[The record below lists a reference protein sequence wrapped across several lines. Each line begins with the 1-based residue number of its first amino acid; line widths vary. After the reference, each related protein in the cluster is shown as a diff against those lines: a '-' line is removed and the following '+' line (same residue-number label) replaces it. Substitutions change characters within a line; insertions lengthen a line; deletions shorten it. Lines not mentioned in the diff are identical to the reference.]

1 MAAQKNAEDYIC
13 YSGFFFCLFNPG
25 WLIHLFTCIFIV
37 LFIIGCTGNV
47 AVIFLIRRCR
57 QLRGAPVILLVN
69 LAVADILVCLTYFPL
84 YIYLILTQSGEDFIH
99 NSACKVT
106 LFLEFQSQLCSA
118 LTIASINFERCFVL
132 KYPLRVRT
140 VITFKRKLLVTAG
153 IWVISILCSIH
164 VLYFIKSLVW
174 KDVNDEFDMWQPTTQ
189 FIIPAVIVAVSCV
202 ITVVTLIKRIHSNRL
217 QESNQSNVSTGNSLR
232 NPKKALKTVIIV
244 AVGFLCMTSPSAI
257 FRFWIMN
264 KNGWYYSSATPW
276 FFLANLL
283 RVSNSCVNPFIYA
296 LMSSSFRSAIKSTFC
311 CKTDSTN
318 RQNLNFNS
326 RSRPLQNRV

>member
-1 MAAQKNAEDYIC
+1 MMPSCNFYIFL
-13 YSGFFFCLFNPG
+13 YVRKWPY
-25 WLIHLFTCIFIV
+25 HLFTCICIV

-84 YIYLILTQSGEDFIH
+84 YIYISLTQTRPLIITS
-99 NSACKVT
+99 NNNVCAVT

-153 IWVISILCSIH
+153 IWVISTLCSIH
-164 VLYFIKSLVW
+164 VIVYPPDFITPVF
-174 KDVNDEFDMWQPTTQ
+174 NDEFDKWQPTTQ
-189 FIIPAVIVAVSCV
+189 FIIPAVIVVVSCI
-202 ITVVTLIKRIHSNRL
+202 ITALTLIKRIHSNRL
-217 QESNQSNVSTGNSLR
+217 HESNQSNVSTGNSLR

-244 AVGFLCMTSPSAI
+244 AVVFLCMTSPSAI
-257 FRFWIMN
+257 FRFWIIN
-264 KNGWYYSSATPW
+264 NGYHFSAKTW
-276 FFLANLL
+276 LYFANLL